1 MTLFAVAA
9 PDEPV
14 FRAVLEQYDGGSTDD
29 ATTRLLGG
37 TS

>member
-14 FRAVLEQYDGGSTDD
+14 FRQVLEQYYDGQSDD

-37 TS
+37 G